1 MTSHP
6 TPANWAS
13 IAALGIIWGGT
24 FMVVSIALQ
33 GYGPFTVATART
45 TLGAITLVLLAL
57 ILRRTLPFGDRRYWP
72 YIVPIGVLS
81 TALPFFLLSWGQ
93 QYVPSAFAGL
103 SMAAMPLVLFP
114 LAHFF
119 AHEPMT
125 LRRSIGVLVG
135 FAGAAI
141 LIGAGAFQTNQ
152 NSLELWAR
160 LACLGAVLS
169 YSVSSITTRRCP
181 SIDPIALSALALCVG
196 SVVLIPMMLVIE
208 GVPEWQT
215 GTSGIAIVFLGLVP
229 TALATL
235 LRVSTIQSA
244 GPVFLSLVNYQVPV
258 WAMVFGASV
267 LGEDLPFRF
276 YLALILILAGLVIS
290 QYGAMKRLFY
300 G

>member
-1 MTSHP
+1 
-6 TPANWAS
+6 
-13 IAALGIIWGGT
+13 
-24 FMVVSIALQ
+24 
-33 GYGPFTVATART
+33 
-45 TLGAITLVLLAL
+45 
-57 ILRRTLPFGDRRYWP
+57 
-72 YIVPIGVLS
+72 
-81 TALPFFLLSWGQ
+81 
-93 QYVPSAFAGL
+93 
-103 SMAAMPLVLFP
+103 
-114 LAHFF
+114 
-119 AHEPMT
+119 
-125 LRRSIGVLVG
+125 
-135 FAGAAI
+135 
-141 LIGAGAFQTNQ
+141 
-152 NSLELWAR
+152 
-160 LACLGAVLS
+160 
-169 YSVSSITTRRCP
+169 
-181 SIDPIALSALALCVG
+181 
-196 SVVLIPMMLVIE
+196 MMLVIE